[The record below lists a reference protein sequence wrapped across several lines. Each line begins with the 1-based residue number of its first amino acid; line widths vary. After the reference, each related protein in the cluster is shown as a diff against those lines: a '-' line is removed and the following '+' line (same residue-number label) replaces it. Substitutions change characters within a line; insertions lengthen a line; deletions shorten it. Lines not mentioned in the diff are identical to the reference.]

1 METKKK
7 KPDGQGRL
15 VWEKEALYLSDSRS
29 VVTNRSVILGERASA
44 GQERE
49 QQSKS
54 SKKNVSRH
62 EL

>member
-1 METKKK
+1 MWEDRRAGKVS
-7 KPDGQGRL
+7 L
-15 VWEKEALYLSDSRS
+15 EKEASCLSDSQS
-29 VVTNRSVILGERASA
+29 VATNRSVILSERAST